1 MPPQGPIPFL
11 RNLRI
16 RGARGALLWGYH
28 EAAVLGTWSIRKT
41 GKPGQFVWT
50 LVASVARVEPFQIR
64 QRPLLFS
71 APRFGGGMWAW
82 GVEHVDVGASRI
94 SARLGPPEQ

>member
-1 MPPQGPIPFL
+1 MALL
-11 RNLRI
+11 RSLRI
-16 RGARGALLWGYH
+16 VGTRGALLWGYH
-28 EAAVLGTWSIRKT
+28 EAAVLGTWTIQKT
-41 GKPGQFVWT
+41 GKPGREVWT
-50 LVASVARVEPFQIR
+50 LGAAVARVEPFQIR

-82 GVEHVDVGASRI
+82 GVEQVEVGPRRL